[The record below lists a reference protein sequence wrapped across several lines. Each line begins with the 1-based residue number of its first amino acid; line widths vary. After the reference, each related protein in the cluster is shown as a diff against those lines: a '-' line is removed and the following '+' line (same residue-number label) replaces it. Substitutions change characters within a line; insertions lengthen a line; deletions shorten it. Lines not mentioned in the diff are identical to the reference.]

1 MQSTCNQHAII
12 KVHQHAINMPSAH
25 PKPSWMWPQNHQR
38 PSACNHQSPS
48 ACHQRT
54 QSLHGCGHRI
64 IKGHQHAIIKVHQ
77 HAISAP
83 KAFMD
88 VATEPHA
95 RLEEARRKHIA
106 KEAAARAVAVVALIE
121 HASRRHLMKE
131 AIMMKEAIL
140 MKEVIL
146 MKEAITII
154 IKGRFDSRRWLHAS
168 QARRTAVTAPLSG
181 RVRRARCR
189 CASRT
194 PVGNEGG
201 SAVLSTCMRRAR
213 CRCAIRHT
221 SSNCGRTAYA
231 IRRNQTQSDAIR
243 RNQAHLEQL
252 RPDGVRGFRARELC
266 AWPVV
271 VAAHLWGRR
280 GAPW

>member
-1 MQSTCNQHAII
+1 MQSACNQHAIS
-12 KVHQHAINMPSAH
+12 M
-25 PKPSWMWPQNHQR
+25 
-38 PSACNHQSPS
+38 PSACNHH
-48 ACHQRT
+48 A
-54 QSLHGCGHRI
+54 I

-95 RLEEARRKHIA
+95 RLEEARREHIA

-121 HASRRHLMKE
+121 HASWRHLMKE
-131 AIMMKEAIL
+131 AIM

-221 SSNCGRTAYA
+221 SSNCGRTAYVA
-231 IRRNQTQSDAIR
+231 FERGNSAPGQSWLPR
-243 RNQAHLEQL
+243 TCGEE
-252 RPDGVRGFRARELC
+252 G
-266 AWPVV
+266 
-271 VAAHLWGRR
+271 

>member
-1 MQSTCNQHAII
+1 MSTCMHGDLEQQRPTYQTVRTPRVRIRAVDHEGGRLAPAAQMIANAIEQPTESDALIPDEGCNQHAI
-12 KVHQHAINMPSAH
+12 NM
-25 PKPSWMWPQNHQR
+25 
-38 PSACNHQSPS
+38 QSTWQS

-95 RLEEARRKHIA
+95 RLEEARREHIA
-106 KEAAARAVAVVALIE
+106 KEAAACAVAVVALIE
-121 HASRRHLMKE
+121 HASRRNLMKE
-131 AIMMKEAIL
+131 AIMMKEAIT

-168 QARRTAVTAPLSG
+168 QS
-181 RVRRARCR
+181 
-189 CASRT
+189 
-194 PVGNEGG
+194 
-201 SAVLSTCMRRAR
+201 
-213 CRCAIRHT
+213 
-221 SSNCGRTAYA
+221 
-231 IRRNQTQSDAIR
+231 
-243 RNQAHLEQL
+243 
-252 RPDGVRGFRARELC
+252 
-266 AWPVV
+266 
-271 VAAHLWGRR
+271 
-280 GAPW
+280 

>member
-1 MQSTCNQHAII
+1 
-12 KVHQHAINMPSAH
+12 
-25 PKPSWMWPQNHQR
+25 
-38 PSACNHQSPS
+38 
-48 ACHQRT
+48 
-54 QSLHGCGHRI
+54 
-64 IKGHQHAIIKVHQ
+64 
-77 HAISAP
+77 
-83 KAFMD
+83 
-88 VATEPHA
+88 
-95 RLEEARRKHIA
+95 
-106 KEAAARAVAVVALIE
+106 
-121 HASRRHLMKE
+121 MKE

-146 MKEAITII
+146 MKEAITTF

-221 SSNCGRTAYA
+221 SSNCGRTAYVA
-231 IRRNQTQSDAIR
+231 FERGNSAPGQSWLPR
-243 RNQAHLEQL
+243 TCGEE
-252 RPDGVRGFRARELC
+252 G
-266 AWPVV
+266 
-271 VAAHLWGRR
+271 